1 MPEIYL
7 HKRLQMCIFASM
19 LINKLTMQNTIKTR
33 LPEHVQARQVKI
45 DYSATIRRGVEAVR
59 DAVTKLWA
67 IEDLPKLS
75 DLTAMTPEWV
85 QGIID
90 EGIEATKANR
100 SLTAQERGERLK
112 VWRKI
117 KQDAIASTAVIQNF
131 IGGFPDLVFC
141 LDPESG
147 TFGCSQDTIDK
158 IVAQRSTI
166 PVPDLAHVHWAKLQ
180 TIIQAVRE
188 LREWEKQ
195 NDVAPFLVGNA
206 VNCSPYEFAALWAT
220 GANKINHLFD
230 KYRVQ
235 SAGDF
240 LTI

>member
-1 MPEIYL
+1 
-7 HKRLQMCIFASM
+7 M

-59 DAVTKLWA
+59 DAVKRLW
-67 IEDLPKLS
+67 EVDDLPKLN
-75 DLTAMTPEWV
+75 DIEAMTPEWV

-90 EGIEATKANR
+90 EGIEATKANK

-131 IGGFPDLVFC
+131 IEGFPDLVFC
-141 LDPESG
+141 LDPENG
-147 TFGCSQDTIDK
+147 TVNCSQDTIDK
-158 IVAQRSTI
+158 IVTQRSTV

-180 TIIQAVRE
+180 TIVAAIRS
-188 LREWEKQ
+188 LREWEQQ
-195 NDVAPFLVGNA
+195 NDIAPFLVGNA
-206 VNCSPYEFAALWAT
+206 VNCSPFEFAAMWAT
-220 GANKINHLFD
+220 GANAIDHRYD
-230 KYRVQ
+230 RYRVPIT
-235 SAGDF
+235 GDF

>member
-1 MPEIYL
+1 
-7 HKRLQMCIFASM
+7 
-19 LINKLTMQNTIKTR
+19 MQNTIKTR

-67 IEDLPKLS
+67 IEDLPKS
-75 DLTAMTPEWV
+75 NDIEAMTPEWV

-131 IGGFPDLVFC
+131 IEGFPDLVFC
-141 LDPESG
+141 LDPAEG
-147 TFGCSQDTIDK
+147 TVNCSQDNIDK

-166 PVPDLAHVHWAKLQ
+166 PVPERAHVHWAKLQ

-188 LREWEKQ
+188 LRQWEQ
-195 NDVAPFLVGNA
+195 DNDIAPFLVGNA
-206 VNCSPYEFAALWAT
+206 VNCSPYEFAAMWAT
-220 GANKINHLFD
+220 GANAIDHRYD
-230 KYRVQ
+230 KYR
-235 SAGDF
+235 STPSTGDF

>member
-1 MPEIYL
+1 
-7 HKRLQMCIFASM
+7 
-19 LINKLTMQNTIKTR
+19 MQNTIKTR

-59 DAVTKLWA
+59 DAVKRLWEV
-67 IEDLPKLS
+67 EDLPKLS

-85 QGIID
+85 QSIIN

-117 KQDAIASTAVIQNF
+117 KQDAIASTSTIQDF
-131 IGGFPDLVFC
+131 IEAFPDLVFC
-141 LDPESG
+141 LDPAEG
-147 TFGCSQDTIDK
+147 TVNCSQDLIDK
-158 IVAQRSTI
+158 IVTQRSTV

-188 LREWEKQ
+188 LRQWERD
-195 NDVAPFLVGNA
+195 NDIAPYLVGNA
-206 VNCSPYEFAALWAT
+206 VNVSPFEFAALWAT
-220 GANKINHLFD
+220 GENKINHRFD
-230 KYRVQ
+230 KYRTP
-235 SAGDF
+235 SIGDF

>member
-1 MPEIYL
+1 
-7 HKRLQMCIFASM
+7 
-19 LINKLTMQNTIKTR
+19 MQNTIKTR

-85 QGIID
+85 QGIIN

-141 LDPESG
+141 LDSENG
-147 TFGCSQDTIDK
+147 TVNCSQDTIDK

-188 LREWEKQ
+188 LRAWEQQ
-195 NDVAPFLVGNA
+195 NDILPYLIGSA
-206 VNCSPYEFAALWAT
+206 VNCSPYEFAAMWAVQ
-220 GANKINHLFD
+220 ANIINHKFD
-230 KYRVQ
+230 RYRV
-235 SAGDF
+235 STND
-240 LTI
+240 LII

>member
-1 MPEIYL
+1 
-7 HKRLQMCIFASM
+7 
-19 LINKLTMQNTIKTR
+19 MQNTIKTR

-85 QGIID
+85 QSIID
-90 EGIEATKANR
+90 EGIEATKANK

-117 KQDAIASTAVIQNF
+117 KQDAIASTSTIQDF
-131 IGGFPDLVFC
+131 IGEFPDLVFC
-141 LDPESG
+141 PDPENG
-147 TFGCSQDTIDK
+147 TVSCSQDTIDK
-158 IVAQRSTI
+158 IVTQRSTV

-180 TIIQAVRE
+180 TIVAAIRS

-206 VNCSPYEFAALWAT
+206 VNCSPYEFAAMWAT
-220 GANKINHLFD
+220 SSNKIDHRYD
-230 KYRVQ
+230 KYRTP
-235 SAGDF
+235 STGDF

>member
-1 MPEIYL
+1 M
-7 HKRLQMCIFASM
+7 A
-19 LINKLTMQNTIKTR
+19 NTIKTR
-33 LPEHVQARQVKI
+33 LPEYVQARQVKI
-45 DYSATIRRGVEAVR
+45 DYSATIRRGVEAVK

-85 QGIID
+85 QSIID
-90 EGIEATKANR
+90 EGIEATKANKM
-100 SLTAQERGERLK
+100 LTAQERGERLRI
-112 VWRKI
+112 WRKI

-147 TFGCSQDTIDK
+147 TVSCSQDLIDK
-158 IVAQRSTI
+158 IVTQRSTV
-166 PVPDLAHVHWAKLQ
+166 PVPERAHVHWAKLQ
-180 TIIQAVRE
+180 TIVAAIRS
-188 LREWEKQ
+188 LREWEQQ

-206 VNCSPYEFAALWAT
+206 VNCSPYEFAAMWAT
-220 GANKINHLFD
+220 SSNKIDHRYD
-230 KYRVQ
+230 KYR
-235 SAGDF
+235 STPSTGDF

>member
-1 MPEIYL
+1 
-7 HKRLQMCIFASM
+7 
-19 LINKLTMQNTIKTR
+19 MQNKTKTR

-45 DYSATIRRGVEAVR
+45 DYSATIRRGVEAVS

-85 QGIID
+85 QSIID
-90 EGIEATKANR
+90 EGIEATKANK

-141 LDPESG
+141 LDPAEG
-147 TFGCSQDTIDK
+147 TVNCSQDNIDK
-158 IVAQRSTI
+158 IVAQRSTVD
-166 PVPDLAHVHWAKLQ
+166 VPQLAQDHWDKLQ
-180 TIIQAVRE
+180 SIIAEIRD
-188 LREWEKQ
+188 LRAWEQ
-195 NDVAPFLVGNA
+195 ENNITPFPIRMA
-206 VNCSPYEFAALWAT
+206 VNCLPSSFAETWASKD
-220 GANKINHLFD
+220 NVIDHKFD
-230 KYRVQ
+230 RYRV
-235 SAGDF
+235 SGNSND
-240 LTI
+240 LLI

>member
-1 MPEIYL
+1 
-7 HKRLQMCIFASM
+7 
-19 LINKLTMQNTIKTR
+19 MQNTIKTR

-67 IEDLPKLS
+67 VDDLPKLN
-75 DLTAMTPEWV
+75 DIEAMTPEWV

-112 VWRKI
+112 VWRKT

-131 IGGFPDLVFC
+131 IGGFPDLIFC
-141 LDPESG
+141 LDPTEG
-147 TFGCSQDTIDK
+147 TVNCSQDLIDK
-158 IVAQRSTI
+158 IVTQRSTI
-166 PVPDLAHVHWAKLQ
+166 PVPERAHVHWDKLQ

-188 LREWEKQ
+188 LREWEQQ

-206 VNCSPYEFAALWAT
+206 VNCSPYEFAAMWAT
-220 GANKINHLFD
+220 GENKINHRFD
-230 KYRVQ
+230 KYRT
-235 SAGDF
+235 SSTGDF
-240 LTI
+240 LIL

>member
-1 MPEIYL
+1 
-7 HKRLQMCIFASM
+7 
-19 LINKLTMQNTIKTR
+19 MQNTIKTR
-33 LPEHVQARQVKI
+33 LPEHVQARQLKI

-59 DAVTKLWA
+59 DAVIKLWR
-67 IEDLPKLS
+67 IQDLPKLS

-90 EGIEATKANR
+90 EGIEATKANK

-117 KQDAIASTAVIQNF
+117 KQDAIASTSTIQDVI
-131 IGGFPDLVFC
+131 GAFPDLVFC
-141 LDPESG
+141 LDPENG
-147 TFGCSQDTIDK
+147 TIAVSQDTIDK

-166 PVPDLAHVHWAKLQ
+166 PVPELAHVHWAKLQ
-180 TIIQAVRE
+180 TIIQGVRE

-220 GANKINHLFD
+220 GGNKINHLFD
-230 KYRVQ
+230 KYRTP
-235 SAGDF
+235 STGDF

>member
-1 MPEIYL
+1 M
-7 HKRLQMCIFASM
+7 A
-19 LINKLTMQNTIKTR
+19 NTIKTR
-33 LPEHVQARQVKI
+33 LPEYVQARQVKI

-59 DAVTKLWA
+59 DAVKRLWDVD
-67 IEDLPKLS
+67 DLPKLS

-85 QGIID
+85 QSIID

-112 VWRKI
+112 VWRRI

-141 LDPESG
+141 IDPAEG
-147 TFGCSQDTIDK
+147 TVNCSQDTIDK

-166 PVPDLAHVHWAKLQ
+166 PVPERAHVHWAKLQ

-220 GANKINHLFD
+220 SANKINHKFD
-230 KYRVQ
+230 HYRVP
-235 SAGDF
+235 STGDF

>member
-1 MPEIYL
+1 M
-7 HKRLQMCIFASM
+7 A
-19 LINKLTMQNTIKTR
+19 NTIKTR

-59 DAVTKLWA
+59 DAVKRLWGVD
-67 IEDLPKLS
+67 DLPKLN
-75 DLTAMTPEWV
+75 DIEAMTPEWV
-85 QGIID
+85 QSIID
-90 EGIEATKANR
+90 EGIEATKANKM
-100 SLTAQERGERLK
+100 LTAQERGERLK

-131 IGGFPDLVFC
+131 IGEFPDLVFC

-147 TFGCSQDTIDK
+147 TVSCSQDNIDK
-158 IVAQRSTI
+158 IVTQRSTV
-166 PVPDLAHVHWAKLQ
+166 PVPERAHVHWAKLQ
-180 TIIQAVRE
+180 TIVAAIRS

-206 VNCSPYEFAALWAT
+206 VNCSPYEFASMWAT
-220 GANKINHLFD
+220 SANKIDHRYD
-230 KYRVQ
+230 HYRTP
-235 SAGDF
+235 STGDF